1 MSEKSR
7 IFGNNLA
14 VFLKQNNVSVEEFA
28 KQTGYSEQEIQRIMG
43 GRIFLFQ
50 KERREIADFLGVSI
64 EEMFKDKGQKFYES
78 AGCFGCIGEFSSNES
93 KKKIFDI
100 FDTYCDIQEILQQ
113 EGLKS
118 L

>member
-7 IFGNNLA
+7 TFGNNLA
-14 VFLKQNNVSVEEFA
+14 VLLKQNNISVKELSE
-28 KQTGYSEQEIQRIMG
+28 KTGYSEQEIQRIMD

-50 KERREIADFLGVSI
+50 KERKEIADFLGVSI
-64 EEMFKDKGQKFYES
+64 EEMFKDKGKNFYES
-78 AGCFGCIGEFSSNES
+78 AGCFECVGEFSSKES

-100 FDTYCDIQEILQQ
+100 LDTYCDVQEVLRQ